1 MPLAGLQRSK
11 PTLKTR
17 AQPKLAHAAI
27 GHSTTPTTTLHPIV
41 QAKLRIGLQRASTC
55 ACRGS
60 CPRCQPAVSGL
71 EIGEPNDP
79 YEREADRVADQVMLE
94 QGLASEPAEPILQPK
109 RATYEGEADEE
120 KPLQTKAE
128 SSFPSAQ
135 SSHGCPSAPSSVH
148 AALNAP
154 GQPLAAETRAF
165 FEPRFGHDFSVVRVH
180 ADSRAAASARAF
192 NALAYTTG
200 QHVVF
205 ADGNFSPQ
213 TMKGK
218 RLLAH
223 ELAHMV
229 QQTSQASTPHLQRAP
244 DDEPKPRRDV
254 AIVGE
259 GWEGAEELGNVLAG
273 GGAVHNVT
281 SLDQAVEVLKAID
294 YPVGTLYFIT
304 HSTARGDLQ
313 FGINEKMIDVDRIG
327 GKFKGLIPADNAP
340 ERVDFR
346 GCSVGSDP
354 KAMEKIRKAFGAQS
368 VIGGT
373 CWAVIDRTKPIEI
386 PKGTP
391 VTKPADVTT
400 DNRDLFED
408 LFEGTAENLGEEE
421 KCIVSRTEDD
431 FFAAGG
437 RFVAL
442 FFNPE
447 FKGEWVPGKS
457 VCYNEV
463 SPQVVDVK
471 APATA
476 VDTCELIVVEKPAAT
491 EPAPEEVPSA
501 PESQET
507 PATNE

>member
-1 MPLAGLQRSK
+1 
-11 PTLKTR
+11 
-17 AQPKLAHAAI
+17 
-27 GHSTTPTTTLHPIV
+27 
-41 QAKLRIGLQRASTC
+41 
-55 ACRGS
+55 
-60 CPRCQPAVSGL
+60 
-71 EIGEPNDP
+71 
-79 YEREADRVADQVMLE
+79 MLE

-135 SSHGCPSAPSSVH
+135 SSPGCSSAPSSVH

-154 GQPLAAETRAF
+154 GQPLAAGTRAF

-205 ADGNFSPQ
+205 AEGNFSPQ

-223 ELAHMV
+223 ELAHVV

-259 GWEGAEELGNVLAG
+259 GWEGAEELGKVLAG
-273 GGAVHNVT
+273 GGEVHSVT
-281 SLDQAVEVLKAID
+281 SLDQAVEVLKAIN

-340 ERVDFR
+340 QTVDFR

-354 KAMEKIRKAFGAQS
+354 KAMEKIARPSGRNPSSAAPALRSLHTPRRSKFRKARPSPNRPTSSGRTIRRRLF
-368 VIGGT
+368 VIEEIIRGPFQAHGQKTWRRGT
-373 CWAVIDRTKPIEI
+373 VH
-386 PKGTP
+386 
-391 VTKPADVTT
+391 
-400 DNRDLFED
+400 
-408 LFEGTAENLGEEE
+408 
-421 KCIVSRTEDD
+421 
-431 FFAAGG
+431 
-437 RFVAL
+437 
-442 FFNPE
+442 
-447 FKGEWVPGKS
+447 
-457 VCYNEV
+457 
-463 SPQVVDVK
+463 
-471 APATA
+471 
-476 VDTCELIVVEKPAAT
+476 CE
-491 EPAPEEVPSA
+491 
-501 PESQET
+501 
-507 PATNE
+507 